1 MRSLMPKYRE
11 GERGFSVVE
20 ALVSVAV
27 LALIV
32 LFAVTMFQSSNK
44 MARSASI
51 QGNSQQS
58 ARVAVDLITKD
69 MRALGYGVDAGG
81 GQVGLVYAGPWDVIF
96 NANINPGTDNPL
108 APAQPAAINLAQAP
122 AGVPAGGGLY
132 APAISFATGAETIRY
147 TLDSNGDAAVDT
159 TDQGDDPEEASPNP
173 NDFVLRKEVYGDAG
187 DGTNGGTGE
196 PVAIVRGPV
205 ADQSGT
211 LPPPLFMYWIDDDND
226 LSTAEV
232 LHGDTDANGALSQA
246 EIAALTPVPA
256 GELALVTRTVIT
268 VSAEDGE
275 SQGRGDYRTR
285 ELMSSV
291 SFRNY
296 IRRTAVVAGIVYQD
310 TDSDGVYDIG
320 DENGIANVT
329 VRLSNGLADET
340 DSDGQYVFEVTPGTY
355 TITEFD
361 PPGYVST
368 TSNTASLDLDTGS
381 TTAMHFGD
389 RPGAGV
395 GYIQGKVYYDVNQN
409 AAYEAGEPGI
419 QNVRV
424 TLHTGAIDS
433 TDVSGNFYFQ
443 VPVGT
448 YTVVETDST
457 GWGSTTSNSVDVVLS
472 TDGQTQTVNFGDVPA
487 GSFGTIQGIVY
498 LDLDADAVYDTG
510 ELGIADV
517 TVRVVGQDSTVTNG
531 TGQFSFT
538 VSPGMHSVREED
550 LAGYSSSTPNLISNV
565 LVNPDSTVN
574 LQFGDVYQGSLDFT
588 VVSVGATDRA
598 LSIASTDLKEDNKGD
613 SDIILGTQQAAGI
626 NNLHVWHNKRSN
638 SGTPITAL
646 FNASPTFSRAAGGPV
661 PAVRKMDFNNDGVM
675 DLLTGVDLAIIPN
688 LKVWKTITSG
698 GSKGMYPVSPNYSFQ
713 TIVPTAPMCFA
724 DFYWPGLAQRL
735 ILAGTKITSTTGRI
749 EVWKDTGDGNLT
761 HLSGSDMSTDSNGA
775 LGEITSIATGD
786 FNADGYT
793 DIAAGQTSGSYV
805 GRVTM
810 FYATPG
816 TTPAWTEHDILPSTG
831 AVVSLVAVN
840 MAEDQ
845 YGDIDLL
852 VGTSKSLGSG
862 VIELWNNDAGD
873 LGVIDEASG
882 TQSVS
887 DWVDA
892 QGEVLAMSTARLDND
907 VFPDIAAGVRTSLY
921 SGKLKVY
928 RTIGF
933 LPSTGTE
940 WSSSGSGE
948 VVTLGFDDFNID
960 GLKDIA
966 VGTRSAIST
975 GELII
980 YFGK

>member
-1 MRSLMPKYRE
+1 MRSLMPTKRE
-11 GERGFSVVE
+11 GERGFSAVE

-51 QGNSQQS
+51 QGDSQQS

-69 MRALGYGVDAGG
+69 MRALGYGVDTGG
-81 GQVGLVYAGPWDVIF
+81 GQLGLVYAGPWDVIF
-96 NANINPGTDNPL
+96 NANITPGSDNPL
-108 APAQPAAINLAQAP
+108 APAQPSAINLAQAP
-122 AGVPAGGGLY
+122 AGVPAGGALY
-132 APAISFATGAETIRY
+132 APASSFSTGAETIRY
-147 TLDSNGDAAVDT
+147 TLDSNGDAVVDT
-159 TDQGDDPEEASPNP
+159 TDQGDDAEEGTPNP
-173 NDFVLRKEVYGDAG
+173 NDFVLKKEVYGDAG
-187 DGTNGGTGE
+187 DGTNGGAGE
-196 PVAIVRGPV
+196 AVAIVRGPV
-205 ADQSGT
+205 ADQTGD
-211 LPPPLFMYWIDDDND
+211 LPLPLFMYWIDDDND
-226 LSTAEV
+226 VTTAEV
-232 LHGDTDANGALSQA
+232 LHGDTDADGALSQA
-246 EIAALTPVPA
+246 EIAALIPVPNA
-256 GELALVTRTVIT
+256 ELALVTRTVIT

-285 ELMSSV
+285 QLVSSV

-320 DENGIANVT
+320 DESGISNVT
-329 VRLSNGLADET
+329 VRLSNGDAMTT
-340 DSDGQYVFEVTPGTY
+340 DGDGQYVFEVPPGSY

-368 TSNTASLDLDTGS
+368 TANTASLDLETGS

-395 GYIQGKVYYDVNQN
+395 GYIQGKVYHDVNQN
-409 AAYEAGEPGI
+409 MAYEAGEPGI
-419 QNVRV
+419 QNVKV
-424 TLHTGAIDS
+424 TLQTGLTDS
-433 TDVSGNFYFQ
+433 TDVSGNFYFE

-448 YTVVETDST
+448 YSVVETDST
-457 GWGSTTSNSVDVVLS
+457 GWGSTTSNSVDVILS
-472 TDGQTQTVNFGDVPA
+472 TDGQTQTVNFGDTPA

-517 TVRVVGQDSTVTNG
+517 TVRVVGQDSTVTDG
-531 TGQFSFT
+531 TGKFAFT
-538 VSPGMHSVREED
+538 VPPGLHSVREED
-550 LAGYSSSTPNLISNV
+550 LAGYSSSTTNLYSNV
-565 LVNPDSTVN
+565 LVSPDSTVN
-574 LQFGDVYQGSLDFT
+574 LEFGDVYEGSLDFT

-598 LSIASTDLKEDNKGD
+598 LSITTTDLKEDSKGD

-646 FNASPTFSRAAGGPV
+646 FNSSPTFSRAAGGPV

-675 DLLTGVDLAIIPN
+675 DLLTGVDLAILPN

-698 GSKGMYPVSPNYSFQ
+698 GLKGMYPVTPSYSFQ
-713 TIVPTAPMCFA
+713 TVVPTAPLQFT
-724 DFYWPGLAQRL
+724 DFYWPGIAQRI

-749 EVWKDTGDGNLT
+749 EVWKDTGDGSLT
-761 HLSGSDMSTDSNGA
+761 HLSSSDLATDSNGA
-775 LGEITSIATGD
+775 LGEITAIAVGD

-793 DIAAGQTSGSYV
+793 DIAAGQSSASYS

-816 TTPAWTEHDILPSTG
+816 TTPSWTEHDILPSTG
-831 AVVSLVAVN
+831 AVVSMVAVN

-845 YGDIDLL
+845 WNDMDLL
-852 VGTSKSLGSG
+852 VGTSKALGSG
-862 VIELWNNDAGD
+862 VIELWNNDNGD
-873 LGVIDEASG
+873 LGVIDEVSG
-882 TQSVS
+882 TQTVS

-892 QGEVLAMSTARLDND
+892 GGEVLAMSTARLDGD
-907 VFPDIAAGVRTSLY
+907 VFPDIAAGLRTALY
-921 SGKLKVY
+921 AGKLNVY

-933 LPSTGTE
+933 LPSTAIE
-940 WSSSGSGE
+940 WSSNGSGE
-948 VVTLGFDDFNID
+948 LVTLGFDDFNID
-960 GLKDIA
+960 GRKDIA
-966 VGTRSAIST
+966 VGTRSAVST

-980 YFGK
+980 YFGQ